1 MAPLAEDEIVN
12 LPVRELALRL
22 LERMD
27 TQGSIDIGNF
37 LGRIVAE
44 LQGKPGFAQ
53 PIHGRSWLSE
63 PELTRPLAEAWDW
76 LYVNGLTAREPTQT
90 TFRFVTRFGR
100 AVLADVSRLPA

>member
-1 MAPLAEDEIVN
+1 MTVLTEDEIID

-27 TQGSIDIGNF
+27 PQGSIDIGNF

-44 LQGKPGFAQ
+44 LPAKPGAVQ

-63 PELTRPLAEAWDW
+63 PQLTRPLAEAWDW
-76 LYVNGLTAREPTQT
+76 LYVNGLTAREPTQMT
-90 TFRFVTRFGR
+90 CSPSELTPQAASFCRSSQV
-100 AVLADVSRLPA
+100 